1 MKKVKKQF
9 AFVNT
14 FSNITEVLTNHDLAS
29 LGDAYVNFAYSLA
42 LSKRKGKPMCAK
54 VKGSLLAEAIK
65 KAGLRE
71 YLPSRMTRHMLADA
85 AEALVVYAWLCEYV
99 TLEES
104 VTLLESEDPAEGFT
118 KLLTAIRSRLRFS

>member
-14 FSNITEVLTNHDLAS
+14 SSNITEVLTNHDLAS